1 MVSTIMMRPVRS
13 GRRQRDDQ
21 DRGRAHGRRPVAGTV
36 SLPSAGRWSMD
47 LQIKLAENDEVTIAA
62 PILIR

>member
-1 MVSTIMMRPVRS
+1 
-13 GRRQRDDQ
+13 
-21 DRGRAHGRRPVAGTV
+21 VAGTV